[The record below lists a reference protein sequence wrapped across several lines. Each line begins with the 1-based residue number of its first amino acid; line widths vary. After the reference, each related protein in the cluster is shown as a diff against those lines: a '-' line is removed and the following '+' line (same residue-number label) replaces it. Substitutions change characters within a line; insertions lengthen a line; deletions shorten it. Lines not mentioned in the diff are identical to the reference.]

1 MEMREKND
9 GTGAKKTAEFYR
21 CEKKPLDR
29 CALLCYTV
37 FVSYDTVFEKRR
49 SP

>member
-1 MEMREKND
+1 MEMREKM
-9 GTGAKKTAEFYR
+9 TEQTQKTAEFYQ